1 MHQRVASSYEEEVRR
16 DLDFTMQRLSN
27 PRAVQFVAL
36 ASNAPAKGPA
46 YREAEI
52 CALRT
57 RDWIGSLVLMGP
69 QAEPTGISARSDP
82 FQTTAND
89 TKAESQAS
97 ARSADKQLHSHLNGM
112 FVVPFVRRS
121 GVGVALVR
129 AALERA
135 EFEGASLDCGVCC
148 TIIVDEWNE
157 SANKLY
163 ERSGFQVVARELYG
177 EDRVALRVQRRRQE
191 LDGRQ

>member
-1 MHQRVASSYEEEVRR
+1 
-16 DLDFTMQRLSN
+16 
-27 PRAVQFVAL
+27 
-36 ASNAPAKGPA
+36 
-46 YREAEI
+46 
-52 CALRT
+52 
-57 RDWIGSLVLMGP
+57 
-69 QAEPTGISARSDP
+69 
-82 FQTTAND
+82 
-89 TKAESQAS
+89 
-97 ARSADKQLHSHLNGM
+97 M

-135 EFEGASLDCGVCC
+135 EFEGASLGCGVCC

-157 SANKLY
+157 SANKFY